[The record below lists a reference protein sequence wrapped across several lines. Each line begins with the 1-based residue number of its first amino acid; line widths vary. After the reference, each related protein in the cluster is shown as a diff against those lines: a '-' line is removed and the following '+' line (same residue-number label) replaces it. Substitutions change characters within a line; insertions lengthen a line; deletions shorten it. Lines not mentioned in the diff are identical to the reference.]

1 MDVDAKYLMIS
12 LIPASAVGS
21 TSLKLKGGGVLGL
34 LSTEVN
40 LQGLKE
46 QVWETRKD
54 FKVELAE
61 KWGITRTAIRFLF
74 TWFRGAQ
81 ITRGI
86 FFFSLLFF
94 WVMPNFLKL
103 PHQCIIYIFIQR
115 RRKHFWSSV
124 SSFLAPFPPCFPS
137 LPPSLFIFSLQSFS
151 LDIFL
156 IVIILS
162 KAST

>member
-1 MDVDAKYLMIS
+1 MLNIS
-12 LIPASAVGS
+12 WFLLNQHLPLAS

-61 KWGITRTAIRFLF
+61 KRGITRTAIRFLF

-86 FFFSLLFF
+86 FFFHSYSSEWCQTSLNCHISVLYTFLFKEEENIFGPVFLLSLL
-94 WVMPNFLKL
+94 
-103 PHQCIIYIFIQR
+103 
-115 RRKHFWSSV
+115 
-124 SSFLAPFPPCFPS
+124 PS
-137 LPPSLFIFSLQSFS
+137 LHVFPPSLLPSLFSPSSPFPWIYFWL
-151 LDIFL
+151 
-156 IVIILS
+156 
-162 KAST
+162 